1 MAKYNKHMFQDPYG
15 EDQFDKNH
23 KFKIPDRFIKA
34 LNALHPEIE
43 KLVICDVNR
52 VGVYD
57 AITFNPIYRFEL
69 TVNVHIKDESLIN
82 GGGLYYTDILNSV
95 FKITYVDMEFVSFK
109 SSLIVTPRLT
119 NLQLFYKVF
128 GDEQKEEHNI

>member
-1 MAKYNKHMFQDPYG
+1 MTKYSKSVFQDPFG

-52 VGVYD
+52 LAMYD
-57 AITFNPIYRFEL
+57 PITFNPIYRFEL
-69 TVNVHIKDESLIN
+69 TVNVHIKDESLVN
-82 GGGLYYTDILNSV
+82 GGGLYFTDILNGV
-95 FKITYVDMEFVSFK
+95 FKITYVDMEFVAFK
-109 SSLIVTPRLT
+109 ASLIITPRLT
-119 NLQLFYKVF
+119 NVQLFYKVF

>member
-1 MAKYNKHMFQDPYG
+1 MYQDPFG

-52 VGVYD
+52 LAMFDPV
-57 AITFNPIYRFEL
+57 TFNPIYRFEL
-69 TVNVHIKDESLIN
+69 TVNVHIKDESLVN
-82 GGGLYYTDILNSV
+82 GGGLYYTNILNEV
-95 FKITYVDMEFVSFK
+95 FKITYVDMVFVSFK
-109 SSLIVTPRLT
+109 ASLIITPRLT
-119 NLQLFYKVF
+119 NIQLFYKVF
-128 GDEQKEEHNI
+128 GDE

>member
-1 MAKYNKHMFQDPYG
+1 MSQDPFG

-52 VGVYD
+52 VGMYD
-57 AITFNPIYRFEL
+57 PLTFTPLYKFEL
-69 TVNVHIKDESLIN
+69 TVDVHIKDEDLVN
-82 GGGLYYTDILNSV
+82 GSDLYYTNILNEV
-95 FKITYVDMEFVSFK
+95 FKITYVDMEFVTFK
-109 SSLIVTPRLT
+109 SGLIITPRLT
-119 NLQLFYKVF
+119 NIQLFYKVF
-128 GDEQKEEHNI
+128 SDE

>member
-1 MAKYNKHMFQDPYG
+1 MFQDPFG
-15 EDQFDKNH
+15 EGQFDKNH

-57 AITFNPIYRFEL
+57 PITFNPIYRFEL
-69 TVNVHIKDESLIN
+69 TVNVHIKDESLIK
-82 GGGLYYTDILNSV
+82 GHSIHYQGVLNEV
-95 FKITYVDMEFVSFK
+95 FKITYVDMDFVTFRPG
-109 SSLIVTPRLT
+109 LIITPRLT
-119 NLQLFYKVF
+119 NIQLFYKVF

>member
-1 MAKYNKHMFQDPYG
+1 MMNPFNTIG
-15 EDQFDKNH
+15 EEQFDKNV

-43 KLVICDVNR
+43 KLEICDVDR

-57 AITFNPIYRFEL
+57 PITFTPIYKFEV
-69 TVNVHIKDESLIN
+69 TVDVHIKDD
-82 GGGLYYTDILNSV
+82 GLVKGNRFYYTDILNEV

-109 SSLIVTPRLT
+109 SSLIITPKLT

-128 GDEQKEEHNI
+128 GDE

>member
-1 MAKYNKHMFQDPYG
+1 MAKYSKSLFQDPFG

-52 VGVYD
+52 VGMYD
-57 AITFNPIYRFEL
+57 PSTFTPIYKFEL
-69 TVNVHIKDESLIN
+69 TVDVHIKDEDLVN
-82 GGGLYYTDILNSV
+82 GSDLYYTNILNEV
-95 FKITYVDMEFVSFK
+95 FKITYVDMEFVTFK
-109 SSLIVTPRLT
+109 SGLIITPRLT
-119 NLQLFYKVF
+119 NIQLFYKVF
-128 GDEQKEEHNI
+128 GDE